1 MMSQSSHVGCL
12 SNQNDVVVELQELL
26 SCFDF
31 LDQLYNRNN
40 SVEVVGGAILVFIVV
55 QHI

>member
-55 QHI
+55 RHI